1 MQEKSLIK
9 ENILKFVEYK
19 GITKYEFYKL
29 TGITRGVLDQNNGMS
44 EGGIA
49 RFLAYFK
56 DVNAE
61 WLITGKGQML
71 KQNNPY
77 QTEENVFSI
86 VKEETP
92 NYRVGLNE
100 GIPLLPINAM
110 AGFFQGETKILEH
123 ECDRYVIPIF
133 KEAEFLIPVKGSSMY
148 PKYNS
153 GDIVACKRM
162 PLDTFFQ
169 WNKVYVL
176 DTEQGALIKRV
187 KKGNNDESIMIVSDN
202 ANYEPFELKRS
213 KIYNIALVVGV
224 IRLE

>member
-1 MQEKSLIK
+1 MTINNRIDLLINTLK
-9 ENILKFVEYK
+9 MNNNSFSVKLGVSPTIIHNIIK
-19 GITKYEFYKL
+19 GRNAPSYDIIQK
-29 TGITRGVLDQNNGMS
+29 IVLSFDNINT
-44 EGGIA
+44 
-49 RFLAYFK
+49 
-56 DVNAE
+56 N
-61 WLITGKGQML
+61 WLITGAGEMFANDYGTKL
-71 KQNNPY
+71 EKCL
-77 QTEENVFSI
+77 TVAKENVPLYKS
-86 VKEETP
+86 
-92 NYRVGLNE
+92 NDLE

-123 ECDRYVIPIF
+123 ECDRYVVPIF